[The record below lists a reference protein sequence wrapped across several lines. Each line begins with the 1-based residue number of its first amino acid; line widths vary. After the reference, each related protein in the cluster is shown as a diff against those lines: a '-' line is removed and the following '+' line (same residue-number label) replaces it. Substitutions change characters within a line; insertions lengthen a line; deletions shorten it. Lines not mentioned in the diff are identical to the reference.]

1 MNPFII
7 YIIKSA
13 VYLSGF
19 YVVYR
24 LFLSSDTMYGRN
36 RAFIILSV
44 ISAMILPMITIQT
57 NRPLNFPLFGKVLS
71 EILVSGNA
79 SGTLHSGS
87 GSGILPVYR
96 WIYIIYISGVVLFAA
111 KLVVDLLEL
120 AFLITRQKK
129 SDSNLIRFH
138 GLNTSGFSAFGHI
151 FINEKLSRSEE
162 AEIIRHEQNHL
173 DHNHSSDIIFIEI
186 IRAIQ
191 WFNPAIHLFGSSLRA
206 VHEYQADKECISLG
220 INVNRYQKLLLNQVF
235 KSKVFTITNSF
246 SNPSLIKRRMI
257 MMTKKQSKS
266 LSNLKLILILPVIGA
281 VMMAFSSYDDQ
292 ATSSQNLPEV
302 MAPPPPP
309 PPPADGNTG
318 SVQVQ
323 VKDETT
329 LEKYGT
335 ETEPFVVVEEMPEF
349 PGGESVM
356 LNYLG
361 ENTNYPLSAKE
372 KNIQGKVI
380 IRFCVNSSGGV
391 ERATVLKG
399 VDPELDMEA
408 LRVVNTLP
416 KFKPGRQGGK
426 EVPVWYMVPI
436 NFTLK

>member
-1 MNPFII
+1 MNPLII
-7 YIIKSA
+7 YIFKSA

-24 LFLSSDTMYGRN
+24 LFLSSDTMYERN

-57 NRPLNFPLFGKVLS
+57 SRPLIFPVFGKVLS

-79 SGTLHSGS
+79 SGNMYPGS

-96 WIYIIYISGVVLFAA
+96 WIFIIYISGVVLFAA
-111 KLVVDLLEL
+111 KLIVDLLEL
-120 AFLITRQKK
+120 AFLINRQKK
-129 SDSNLIRFH
+129 SGSNLIRFH

-151 FINEKLSRSEE
+151 FINEKLSGSE
-162 AEIIRHEQNHL
+162 AAGIIRHEQNHL

-186 IRAIQ
+186 IRTVQ
-191 WFNPAIHLFGSSLRA
+191 WFNPAIHLFGRSLRA

-220 INVNRYQKLLLNQVF
+220 INVNMYQKLLLNQVF

-266 LSNLKLILILPVIGA
+266 LSNLKLIFIFPVIGA
-281 VMMAFSSYDDQ
+281 VMMAFSSCDDQ
-292 ATSSQNLPEV
+292 AASSQNLPEV

-309 PPPADGNTG
+309 PPPADGKTG
-318 SVQVQ
+318 NGLVQVRN
-323 VKDETT
+323 ETN
-329 LEKYGT
+329 LETNGT

-349 PGGESVM
+349 PGGESEL

-361 ENTNYPLSAKE
+361 KNTNYPLNAKE
-372 KNIQGKVI
+372 KSIQGKVI
-380 IRFCVNSSGGV
+380 IRFCVNASGGV

-416 KFKPGRQGGK
+416 KFRPGRQGGK
-426 EVPVWYMVPI
+426 DVPVWYMVPI
-436 NFTLK
+436 NFTLR

>member
-1 MNPFII
+1 MLFTGFF
-7 YIIKSA
+7 SA
-13 VYLSGF
+13 KIQCT
-19 YVVYR
+19 
-24 LFLSSDTMYGRN
+24 DRN

-44 ISAMILPMITIQT
+44 ISAMILPLITIQT
-57 NRPLNFPLFGKVLS
+57 NRPLIFPVFGKVLS

-79 SGTLHSGS
+79 SGNLHSGS
-87 GSGILPVYR
+87 ASESLPVFR
-96 WIYIIYISGVVLFAA
+96 WIFIIYISGVILFAV
-111 KLVVDLLEL
+111 KLAVDLLEL
-120 AFLITRQKK
+120 AFLINRQKK

-138 GLNTSGFSAFGHI
+138 SLNTSGFSAFGHI
-151 FINEKLSRSEE
+151 FISEKLSGSEA
-162 AEIIRHEQNHL
+162 AEIIRHEQNHI

-186 IRAIQ
+186 VRALQ
-191 WFNPAIHLFGSSLRA
+191 WFNPAIHLFGRSLRA
-206 VHEYQADKECISLG
+206 VHEYQADRECISLG

-257 MMTKKQSKS
+257 MMTKKKSKS
-266 LSNLKLILILPVIGA
+266 LSNLKLIFILPVIGA

-309 PPPADGNTG
+309 PPPADGKTG
-318 SVQVQ
+318 NGLVQVRN
-323 VKDETT
+323 ETT
-329 LEKYGT
+329 LETYGT

-349 PGGESVM
+349 PGGESGM

-361 ENTNYPLSAKE
+361 KNTIYPRNAKE

-380 IRFCVNSSGGV
+380 IRFCVNASGGV
-391 ERATVLKG
+391 ERASVLKG
-399 VDPELDMEA
+399 VDPELDQEA

-416 KFKPGRQGGK
+416 KFRPGRQGGK

>member
-1 MNPFII
+1 MNPLII
-7 YIIKSA
+7 YIFKSA

-44 ISAMILPMITIQT
+44 ISAMILPLITIQT
-57 NRPLNFPLFGKVLS
+57 NRPLIFPVFGKVLS

-79 SGTLHSGS
+79 SGNLHSGS
-87 GSGILPVYR
+87 ASGSLPVFR
-96 WIYIIYISGVVLFAA
+96 WIYIIYISGVILFAV
-111 KLVVDLLEL
+111 KLAVDLLEL
-120 AFLITRQKK
+120 AFLINRQKK
-129 SDSNLIRFH
+129 SGSNLIRFH

-151 FINEKLSRSEE
+151 FISEKLSGREA
-162 AEIIRHEQNHL
+162 AEIIRHEQNHI

-186 IRAIQ
+186 VRAIQ
-191 WFNPAIHLFGSSLRA
+191 WFNPAIHLFARSLRA
-206 VHEYQADKECISLG
+206 VHEYQADRECISLG
-220 INVNRYQKLLLNQVF
+220 INVKRYQKLLLNQVF
-235 KSKVFTITNSF
+235 KSRVFTITNSF

-257 MMTKKQSKS
+257 MMTKKKSKS

-281 VMMAFSSYDDQ
+281 VMMAFSSCDDQ
-292 ATSSQNLPEV
+292 ASSSQNLPEV

-309 PPPADGNTG
+309 PPPADGKTG
-318 SVQVQ
+318 NGLAQI
-323 VKDETT
+323 KNETT
-329 LEKYGT
+329 LETYGN
-335 ETEPFVVVEEMPEF
+335 ETEPFVVVEEMPEY
-349 PGGESVM
+349 PGGESD
-356 LNYLG
+356 LLSYLG
-361 ENTNYPLSAKE
+361 ENTIYPLNAKE

-380 IRFCVNSSGGV
+380 IRFCISASGAV
-391 ERATVLKG
+391 ERASVLKG
-399 VDPELDMEA
+399 VDPELDQEA

-416 KFKPGRQGGK
+416 KFRPGRQGGK

>member
-1 MNPFII
+1 MNPLII

-19 YVVYR
+19 YIVYR

-36 RAFIILSV
+36 RAFIILSA
-44 ISAMILPMITIQT
+44 ISAMILPLITIQT
-57 NRPLNFPLFGKVLS
+57 NRPLIFPVFGKVLS

-79 SGTLHSGS
+79 NGNLYSGSASGT
-87 GSGILPVYR
+87 LPVYR

-111 KLVVDLLEL
+111 KLAVDLIEL
-120 AFLITRQKK
+120 AFLINRQKK
-129 SDSNLIRFH
+129 SGSNLIRFH

-151 FINEKLSRSEE
+151 FISEKLSGSEA

-191 WFNPAIHLFGSSLRA
+191 WFNPAIHLFGRSLRA

-220 INVNRYQKLLLNQVF
+220 ITVNRYQRLLLNQVF

-257 MMTKKQSKS
+257 MMTKKKSKS
-266 LSNLKLILILPVIGA
+266 LSNLKLILILPVIAA
-281 VMMAFSSYDDQ
+281 VMMAFSSYNDQ
-292 ATSSQNLPEV
+292 AASSQNLPEA

-309 PPPADGNTG
+309 PPPPDVKTG
-318 SVQVQ
+318 SGQVQ
-323 VKDETT
+323 VRNETT
-329 LEKYGT
+329 LETSET
-335 ETEPFVVVEEMPEF
+335 EAEPFVVVDEMPEF
-349 PGGESVM
+349 PGGESD
-356 LNYLG
+356 LLAFLG
-361 ENTNYPLSAKE
+361 GNTNYPENAKE

-380 IRFCVNSSGGV
+380 IRFCINSSGGV
-391 ERATVLKG
+391 ERVSVLKG
-399 VDPELDMEA
+399 VDPELDQEA
-408 LRVVNTLP
+408 IRVVKTLP
-416 KFKPGRQGGK
+416 KFRPGRQGGK

>member
-1 MNPFII
+1 MNPLII

-24 LFLSSDTMYGRN
+24 LFLSRDTMYGRN

-44 ISAMILPMITIQT
+44 ISAMILPLITIQT
-57 NRPLNFPLFGKVLS
+57 NRLLIFPVFGKVLS
-71 EILVSGNA
+71 EILVSGNNN
-79 SGTLHSGS
+79 GNMYPGS
-87 GSGILPVYR
+87 GSGTLPVYR
-96 WIYIIYISGVVLFAA
+96 WIYIIYISGVVLFVG
-111 KLVVDLLEL
+111 KLAVDLLEL
-120 AFLITRQKK
+120 AFLINRQKK
-129 SDSNLIRFH
+129 SGSNLIRFN
-138 GLNTSGFSAFGHI
+138 GLNTSGYSAFGHI
-151 FINEKLSRSEE
+151 FISEKLSGSEA

-186 IRAIQ
+186 VRAIQ
-191 WFNPAIHLFGSSLRA
+191 WFNPAIHLFGRSLRE

-220 INVNRYQKLLLNQVF
+220 TNVNRYQKLLLNQVF

-266 LSNLKLILILPVIGA
+266 LSNLKLIFILPVIGA
-281 VMMAFSSYDDQ
+281 VMMAFSSYNDQ
-292 ATSSQNLPEV
+292 ATSLQSLPEV

-309 PPPADGNTG
+309 PPPAEGKTGN
-318 SVQVQ
+318 SLVQ

-329 LEKYGT
+329 LETYGT
-335 ETEPFVVVEEMPEF
+335 ETEPFVVVEEMPAF
-349 PGGESVM
+349 PGGESEM
-356 LNYLG
+356 LSYLG
-361 ENTNYPLSAKE
+361 ENINYPQNAKE
-372 KNIQGKVI
+372 MNIQGKVI
-380 IRFCVNSSGGV
+380 IRFCVNASGGV
-391 ERATVLKG
+391 ERASVLKG
-399 VDPELDMEA
+399 VVPDLDQEA

-426 EVPVWYMVPI
+426 EVPVWFMVPI